1 VGRFETLH
9 SIELAPALCEE
20 ARRRVERFPR
30 ARVHLG
36 DSGEVLPRILEGVA
50 DRCLFWLDGHWSAG
64 PTARGERST
73 PIARELAAIAA
84 HGRRDH
90 VIVIDDARK
99 FDGTDDYPTRER
111 VFELLRRINPDYDIR
126 IVDDMIVA
134 CL

>member
-1 VGRFETLH
+1 M
-9 SIELAPALCEE
+9 AM
-20 ARRRVERFPR
+20 
-30 ARVHLG
+30 
-36 DSGEVLPRILEGVA
+36 
-50 DRCLFWLDGHWSAG
+50 
-64 PTARGERST
+64 
-73 PIARELAAIAA
+73 AAIAA